1 MTSTDPGGAPREHDD
16 HWQSHRRWLY
26 LLAQLTVA
34 VVVTLFLWRL
44 MAVLSTVLMPAIVG
58 LVLAYIFDPLIDAFE
73 ERGVPRTVAI
83 AGFAVFLLVLVGVLL
98 VVVLPAFVA
107 QAATTVQKAPAW
119 FESVYQELAAL
130 ARDKL
135 GYSGAEIEETVRR
148 VLRSVQGTVLG
159 VVATLGTSLSSV
171 VSGVLVPLF
180 FFYFLKDFDRLKVK
194 PLAFVPPRWR
204 PYVTSRAV
212 TMDRVVGGWLR
223 GQVQAAMVLSA
234 LYAIGLT
241 IAGVKLGFVIG
252 VVAGLLGF
260 VPYFG
265 AITGIVLSVLM
276 VLIDQH
282 GFRPLVGVAVTFAV
296 VLSLDAY
303 LITPRLVGA
312 KVGMNPL
319 LVIVVVFAGG
329 SLFGLLGMMLAVPVT
344 AAVSVLLV
352 DALELYR
359 SSEFFNRD
367 APPPA
372 LEAPAPAS
380 QEKPA

>member
-1 MTSTDPGGAPREHDD
+1 MMAADPGSTPLERDD
-16 HWQSHRRWLY
+16 HWHSHRRWLY
-26 LLAQLTVA
+26 VLAQLVVTA
-34 VVVTLFLWRL
+34 VVAIFVWRL
-44 MAVLSTVLMPAIVG
+44 MAVLSTVLMPALVG
-58 LVLAYIFDPLIDAFE
+58 LVLAYIFDPLIDVFE
-73 ERGVPRTVAI
+73 NRGVPRTLAI
-83 AGFAVFLLVLVGVLL
+83 AGFALVLLVLLGILL
-98 VVVLPAFVA
+98 VVVLPAFAA
-107 QAATTVQKAPAW
+107 QFAITMHKAPAW
-119 FESVYQELAAL
+119 LESVYQQLAAL

-135 GYSGAEIEETVRR
+135 GYSGAELEDAVRR
-148 VLRSVQGTVLG
+148 VLRSAQETVLG
-159 VVATLGTSLSSV
+159 LVARLGTSLSSF
-171 VSGVLVPLF
+171 VSGILVPLF
-180 FFYFLKDFDRLKVK
+180 FFYFLKDFDRLKLK

-204 PYVTSRAV
+204 PYVVSRAV

-223 GQVQAAMVLSA
+223 GQAQAAMVLSA

-241 IAGVKLGFVIG
+241 LAGVKLGFVIG

-282 GFRPLVGVAVTFAV
+282 GFRPLVGVAVTFGV

-344 AAVSVLLV
+344 AAASVLLA
-352 DALELYR
+352 DGLELYKR
-359 SSEFFNRD
+359 SEFFNRD
-367 APPPA
+367 APA
-372 LEAPAPAS
+372 GDG
-380 QEKPA
+380 EKPA